1 MRIQKV
7 ITLSELPLSG
17 KTRAEYRTIDR
28 MTNSTTSKR
37 KRGMLQSE
45 GSAATK
51 KKARVSF
58 EELQLSLE
66 AYLSH
71 YNIKKSGNKPELIK
85 RIEEHMFTVE

>member
-1 MRIQKV
+1 
-7 ITLSELPLSG
+7 
-17 KTRAEYRTIDR
+17 
-28 MTNSTTSKR
+28 
-37 KRGMLQSE
+37 MLQSE

-85 RIEEHMFTVE
+85 RIEEHMFTIE